1 MKEKCLKLRAV
12 SSLLN
17 FWSGNIHLCIY
28 FPFRYITQQELWIIF
43 KYLHKIIPKWVFELN
58 LLIWVVQMEC
68 HILCMVMIQLW
79 LHYKFTICPLVF
91 IHESWLYSFQ
101 CICSCKCHCNAS
113 VFFSNLKKWIKL
125 PIYSMLW
132 RLSKQIQVE
141 CLKGHIVHCKLWLD
155 LCNSYQVVHLLFMV
169 IIQV

>member
-1 MKEKCLKLRAV
+1 MKFCPERETDRDRDRKTETERDRERLGC
-12 SSLLN
+12 SLNLI
-17 FWSGNIHLCIY
+17 SMTRG
-28 FPFRYITQQELWIIF
+28 
-43 KYLHKIIPKWVFELN
+43 LHKSHICFINDRHELVRQAMLVLN
-58 LLIWVVQMEC
+58 VI
-68 HILCMVMIQLW
+68 
-79 LHYKFTICPLVF
+79 FTICPLVF